1 MKVSELLFEAN
12 RNKIIL
18 VDFQPA
24 YNGGGF
30 GHDEAL
36 QNTVNSLNKMN
47 PTDILVFY
55 NGEDVGIEDTADEVI
70 SMYIEYG
77 LDETIAQKIQ
87 PREKSYAWLRS
98 FMDEGMDASLII
110 AIIRY
115 MAVNRINDSRDIEP
129 ETMAQIIGQDNYEQ
143 WESLIE
149 GGDMI
154 NIPDIA
160 IDELKSMSGCLIGGG
175 GQHEC
180 LKEIQLLMNAFNIKY
195 KQVAD
200 WTYGG

>member
-24 YNGGGF
+24 YLNGGF

-36 QNTVNSLNKMN
+36 ENTIHSLNQLN

-55 NGEDVGIEDTADEVI
+55 NGEDVGIEDTADEVLNMFI
-70 SMYIEYG
+70 DRD
-77 LDETIAQKIQ
+77 LDESIARNMQL
-87 PREKSYAWLRS
+87 REKSYAWLRN

-110 AIIRY
+110 AIVRY
-115 MAVNRINDSRDIEP
+115 MVMNRINDSRELEA

-143 WESLIE
+143 WEYLIE

-160 IDELKSMSGCLIGGG
+160 IDELKSMSGALIGGG

-195 KQVAD
+195 KEVGD
-200 WTYGG
+200 WIWG

>member
-1 MKVSELLFEAN
+1 MKVSELLLEAN

-24 YNGGGF
+24 YLGGGY

-36 QNTVNSLNKMN
+36 SNTVDSLNKMN

-55 NGEDVGIEDTADEVI
+55 NGEDVGIEDTADEVRV
-70 SMYIEYG
+70 MYIEAG
-77 LDETIAQKIQ
+77 LDEDIASRMEM
-87 PREKSYAWLRS
+87 REKSYAWLRN
-98 FMDEGMDASLII
+98 FMDEGMDASIII

-115 MAVNRINDSRDIEP
+115 MVMNRINDSRDIEP
-129 ETMAQIIGQDNYEQ
+129 ETMTQIIGEDNYKE
-143 WESLIE
+143 WEHLIE

-154 NIPDIA
+154 SIPDIA
-160 IDELKSMSGCLIGGG
+160 INELKSLSGALIGGG
-175 GQHEC
+175 GKHEC

-195 KQVAD
+195 KQVEA
-200 WTYGG
+200 WMYG

>member
-1 MKVSELLFEAN
+1 MKISELLFEAN

-36 QNTVNSLNKMN
+36 TRTVESLNKLK

-55 NGEDVGIEDTADEVI
+55 NGEDVGIDDTADAVI
-70 SMYIEYG
+70 EMYIEYG
-77 LDETIAQKIQ
+77 LDESIAHSMQL
-87 PREKSYAWLRS
+87 REKSYAWLRN
-98 FMDEGMDASLII
+98 FMDSGMDDSLII
-110 AIIRY
+110 AIVRY
-115 MAVNRINDSRDIEP
+115 MVMNRINDSRDIES
-129 ETMAQIIGQDNYEQ
+129 ETMAQIIGQDNYEE
-143 WESLIE
+143 WESLID

-154 NIPDIA
+154 SIPDIA
-160 IDELKSMSGCLIGGG
+160 INELKSMSGALIGGG

-195 KQVAD
+195 KAVQD
-200 WTYGG
+200 WIYGG